1 MNLNQSLLI
10 MLITK
15 DSIDPVTLH
24 NNGLANLMIGSLMN
38 MSLPIKKLTNY
49 VQTKTDKEDAKLLRK
64 LLTDNLSEHEQTKII
79 RHVFSDLIK
88 WTYDDLVIH
97 LTQVFNFTD
106 DECSQLIHQYPIL
119 SASSTEA
126 ITMTAPNYNATT
138 PKDVTDLTANLWQAR
153 RLLVDAK
160 RLISAT
166 ALTPGDFDSQ
176 EDFDDAVL
184 ERLEIQKNFLLI
196 NKFLDNQ
203 INFAQPH
210 IPKKK

>member
-1 MNLNQSLLI
+1 

-15 DSIDPVTLH
+15 DSIVPVTLH

-38 MSLPIKKLTNY
+38 MSLLIKNLTNY

-64 LLTDNLSEHEQTKII
+64 LLTDDLSEQEQTRII

-88 WTYDDLVIH
+88 WTYEDLVIH

-119 SASSTEA
+119 SASTTEV

-166 ALTPGDFDSQ
+166 ALTPGDYDSQ
-176 EDFDDAVL
+176 NDFDDAVL
-184 ERLEIQKNFLLI
+184 ERLEVAKNFLLI
-196 NKFLDNQ
+196 NKFIDDQ

>member
-1 MNLNQSLLI
+1 
-10 MLITK
+10 
-15 DSIDPVTLH
+15 
-24 NNGLANLMIGSLMN
+24 MN
-38 MSLPIKKLTNY
+38 MSLPIKNLTNY

-64 LLTDNLSEHEQTKII
+64 LLTDDLSEQEQNKII

-119 SASSTEA
+119 SASTTEV

-166 ALTPGDFDSQ
+166 ALTPGDYDSQ

>member
-1 MNLNQSLLI
+1 
-10 MLITK
+10 MLIIK

-38 MSLPIKKLTNY
+38 MSLPIKNLTNY
-49 VQTKTDKEDAKLLRK
+49 VQTKIDKEDAKLLRK

-119 SASSTEA
+119 SASSTEV

-138 PKDVTDLTANLWQAR
+138 PRDVTDLTANLWQAR
-153 RLLVDAK
+153 KLLVDAK
-160 RLISAT
+160 KLISAT
-166 ALTPGDFDSQ
+166 ALTPGDYDSQ
-176 EDFDDAVL
+176 KDFEEAIL
-184 ERLEIQKNFLLI
+184 ERLEVQKNFLEI
-196 NKFLDNQ
+196 NRFLDNQ

>member
-1 MNLNQSLLI
+1 
-10 MLITK
+10 MLITRN
-15 DSIDPVTLH
+15 SIVPVTLH

-38 MSLPIKKLTNY
+38 MSLPIKNLTSY

-64 LLTDNLSEHEQTKII
+64 LLTDDLSEHEQTKII

-88 WTYDDLVIH
+88 WTYEDLVIH

-119 SASSTEA
+119 SASTTEV

-166 ALTPGDFDSQ
+166 ALTPGDYDSQ
-176 EDFDDAVL
+176 NDFDDAVL
-184 ERLEIQKNFLLI
+184 ERLEVAKNFLLI
-196 NKFLDNQ
+196 NKFIDDQ

>member
-1 MNLNQSLLI
+1 
-10 MLITK
+10 MLIRK
-15 DSIDPVTLH
+15 LNINLVTLH
-24 NNGLANLMIGSLMN
+24 RNGLANLMIGSLMN
-38 MSLPIKKLTNY
+38 MSLPIKNLTNY

-64 LLTDNLSEHEQTKII
+64 LLTDDLSEQEQSKII

-119 SASSTEA
+119 SASTTEV

-166 ALTPGDFDSQ
+166 ALTPGDYDSQ
-176 EDFDDAVL
+176 NDFDDAVL
-184 ERLEIQKNFLLI
+184 ERLEVAKNFLLI
-196 NKFLDNQ
+196 NKFIDDQ

>member
-1 MNLNQSLLI
+1 
-10 MLITK
+10 
-15 DSIDPVTLH
+15 
-24 NNGLANLMIGSLMN
+24 
-38 MSLPIKKLTNY
+38 
-49 VQTKTDKEDAKLLRK
+49 
-64 LLTDNLSEHEQTKII
+64 
-79 RHVFSDLIK
+79 
-88 WTYDDLVIH
+88 
-97 LTQVFNFTD
+97 
-106 DECSQLIHQYPIL
+106 
-119 SASSTEA
+119 
-126 ITMTAPNYNATT
+126 MTAPNYNATT

-160 RLISAT
+160 RLISST
-166 ALTPGDFDSQ
+166 ALTPGDYDSQ

>member
-1 MNLNQSLLI
+1 
-10 MLITK
+10 MLIRK
-15 DSIDPVTLH
+15 LNINLVTLH
-24 NNGLANLMIGSLMN
+24 SNGLANLMIGSLMN
-38 MSLPIKKLTNY
+38 MSLPIKNLTNY

-64 LLTDNLSEHEQTKII
+64 LLTDDLSEQEQSKII

-119 SASSTEA
+119 SASTTEVT
-126 ITMTAPNYNATT
+126 TMTAPNYNATT

-166 ALTPGDFDSQ
+166 ALTPGDYDSQ

>member
-1 MNLNQSLLI
+1 M
-10 MLITK
+10 
-15 DSIDPVTLH
+15 
-24 NNGLANLMIGSLMN
+24 A
-38 MSLPIKKLTNY
+38 
-49 VQTKTDKEDAKLLRK
+49 
-64 LLTDNLSEHEQTKII
+64 
-79 RHVFSDLIK
+79 
-88 WTYDDLVIH
+88 
-97 LTQVFNFTD
+97 
-106 DECSQLIHQYPIL
+106 
-119 SASSTEA
+119 
-126 ITMTAPNYNATT
+126 APNYNATT

-160 RLISAT
+160 RLISST
-166 ALTPGDFDSQ
+166 ALTPGDYDSQ

>member
-1 MNLNQSLLI
+1 
-10 MLITK
+10 
-15 DSIDPVTLH
+15 
-24 NNGLANLMIGSLMN
+24 MIGYLMS
-38 MSLPIKKLTNY
+38 MSLPIKNLTNY

-64 LLTDNLSEHEQTKII
+64 LLTDDLSEQEQIKII

-88 WTYDDLVIH
+88 WSYDDLVIP

-119 SASSTEA
+119 STSTSTTEV

-176 EDFDDAVL
+176 EDFEDNVL
-184 ERLEIQKNFLLI
+184 ERLEVQKNFLLI

>member
-1 MNLNQSLLI
+1 
-10 MLITK
+10 MLIIK

-38 MSLPIKKLTNY
+38 MSLLMKRLMSY
-49 VQTKTDKEDAKLLRK
+49 VQTKTDKEDAALLRK
-64 LLTDNLSEHEQTKII
+64 LLTDDVSEEEQLKII

-97 LTQVFNFTD
+97 LTQVFNFTN
-106 DECSQLIHQYPIL
+106 DECSQLLHQYPIL
-119 SASSTEA
+119 STSTTGV
-126 ITMTAPNYNATT
+126 ITMNVPNYNATA

-153 RLLVDAK
+153 KLLVDAK
-160 RLISAT
+160 KLISAT

-176 EDFDDAVL
+176 DDFQDSVL
-184 ERLEIQKNFLLI
+184 QRLEVAKNFLLI
-196 NKFLDNQ
+196 NKFIDDQ

>member
-1 MNLNQSLLI
+1 
-10 MLITK
+10 MLIRK
-15 DSIDPVTLH
+15 LNINLVTLH
-24 NNGLANLMIGSLMN
+24 SNGLANLMIGSLMN
-38 MSLPIKKLTNY
+38 MSLLIKNLTNY

-64 LLTDNLSEHEQTKII
+64 LLTDDLSEHEQTKII

-88 WTYDDLVIH
+88 RTYDDLVIH

-119 SASSTEA
+119 SASTTEV

-166 ALTPGDFDSQ
+166 ALTPGDYDSQ
-176 EDFDDAVL
+176 NDFDDAVL
-184 ERLEIQKNFLLI
+184 ERLEVAKNFLLI
-196 NKFLDNQ
+196 NKFIDDQ

>member
-1 MNLNQSLLI
+1 
-10 MLITK
+10 MLIRK
-15 DSIDPVTLH
+15 LNINLVTLH
-24 NNGLANLMIGSLMN
+24 SNGLANLMIGSLMN
-38 MSLPIKKLTNY
+38 MSLPIKNLTSY

-64 LLTDNLSEHEQTKII
+64 LLTDDLSKQEQTRII

-88 WTYDDLVIH
+88 WTYEDLVIH

-119 SASSTEA
+119 SASTTEV

-166 ALTPGDFDSQ
+166 ALTPGDYDSQ
-176 EDFDDAVL
+176 NDFDDAVL
-184 ERLEIQKNFLLI
+184 ERLEVAKNFLLI
-196 NKFLDNQ
+196 NKFIDDQ

>member
-1 MNLNQSLLI
+1 

-38 MSLPIKKLTNY
+38 MSLLIKNLTNY

-64 LLTDNLSEHEQTKII
+64 LLTDDLSEQEQIKII

-88 WTYDDLVIH
+88 WSYDDLVIH

-119 SASSTEA
+119 STSTTEV

-176 EDFDDAVL
+176 EDFEDNVITAETFNIKEL
-184 ERLEIQKNFLLI
+184 PQRTQSGLI
-196 NKFLDNQ
+196 
-203 INFAQPH
+203 
-210 IPKKK
+210 

>member
-1 MNLNQSLLI
+1 
-10 MLITK
+10 MLILK
-15 DSIDPVTLH
+15 YNINPVTLH
-24 NNGLANLMIGSLMN
+24 SNGLANLTIGYLMS
-38 MSLPIKKLTNY
+38 MSLPIKNLTNY

-64 LLTDNLSEHEQTKII
+64 LLTDDLSEHEQIKII

-97 LTQVFNFTD
+97 LTQIFNFND

-119 SASSTEA
+119 ATSTTEV
-126 ITMTAPNYNATT
+126 ITMKPPNYNATA

-153 RLLVDAK
+153 KLLVDAK

-166 ALTPGDFDSQ
+166 ALTPGDYDSQ
-176 EDFDDAVL
+176 DDFEEAIL
-184 ERLEIQKNFLLI
+184 ERLEVQKNFLAI
-196 NKFLDNQ
+196 NRFLDNQ

-210 IPKKK
+210 IPAKKNET

>member
-1 MNLNQSLLI
+1 
-10 MLITK
+10 
-15 DSIDPVTLH
+15 
-24 NNGLANLMIGSLMN
+24 
-38 MSLPIKKLTNY
+38 
-49 VQTKTDKEDAKLLRK
+49 
-64 LLTDNLSEHEQTKII
+64 
-79 RHVFSDLIK
+79 
-88 WTYDDLVIH
+88 
-97 LTQVFNFTD
+97 
-106 DECSQLIHQYPIL
+106 
-119 SASSTEA
+119 
-126 ITMTAPNYNATT
+126 MTAPNYNATT

-166 ALTPGDFDSQ
+166 ALTPGDYDSQ

-210 IPKKK
+210 IPKKEMKLKPLLPENTFILNEDSLPTQSDADPYGKVMVFRKDVGWTVVQLPEVIQYVAMKHTHWTFTPETP

>member
-1 MNLNQSLLI
+1 
-10 MLITK
+10 MLIRK
-15 DSIDPVTLH
+15 LNINLVTLH
-24 NNGLANLMIGSLMN
+24 SNGLANLMIGSLMN
-38 MSLPIKKLTNY
+38 MSLPIKNLTSY

-64 LLTDNLSEHEQTKII
+64 LLTDDLSEHEQTKII

-88 WTYDDLVIH
+88 WTYEDLVIH

-119 SASSTEA
+119 SASTTEV

-166 ALTPGDFDSQ
+166 ALTPGDYDSQ
-176 EDFDDAVL
+176 NDFDNAVL
-184 ERLEIQKNFLLI
+184 ERLEVTKNFLLI
-196 NKFLDNQ
+196 NKFIDDQ

>member
-1 MNLNQSLLI
+1 
-10 MLITK
+10 MLIRK
-15 DSIDPVTLH
+15 LNINLVTLH
-24 NNGLANLMIGSLMN
+24 SNGLANLMIGSLMN
-38 MSLPIKKLTNY
+38 MSLPIKNLTNY
-49 VQTKTDKEDAKLLRK
+49 DQTKTDKEDAKLLRK
-64 LLTDNLSEHEQTKII
+64 LLTDDLSEQEQNKII

-119 SASSTEA
+119 SASTTEV
-126 ITMTAPNYNATT
+126 IKMTAPNYNATT

-166 ALTPGDFDSQ
+166 ALTPGDYDSQ

>member
-1 MNLNQSLLI
+1 
-10 MLITK
+10 MLIIK

-38 MSLPIKKLTNY
+38 MSLLIKNLTNY

-64 LLTDNLSEHEQTKII
+64 LLTDDLSEQEQIKII

-88 WTYDDLVIH
+88 WSYDDLVIH

-119 SASSTEA
+119 STSTTEV

-166 ALTPGDFDSQ
+166 ALTPGDYDSQ
-176 EDFDDAVL
+176 NDFDDAVL
-184 ERLEIQKNFLLI
+184 ERLEVAKNFLLI
-196 NKFLDNQ
+196 NKFIDDQ

>member
-1 MNLNQSLLI
+1 
-10 MLITK
+10 MLIRK
-15 DSIDPVTLH
+15 LNINLVTLH
-24 NNGLANLMIGSLMN
+24 SNGLANLMIGSLMN
-38 MSLPIKKLTNY
+38 MSLPIKNLTSY
-49 VQTKTDKEDAKLLRK
+49 VQTKTDKEDSKLLRK

-88 WTYDDLVIH
+88 WTYEDLVIH

-119 SASSTEA
+119 SASTTEV

-166 ALTPGDFDSQ
+166 ALTPGDYDSQ
-176 EDFDDAVL
+176 NDFDDAVL
-184 ERLEIQKNFLLI
+184 ERLEVAKNFLLI
-196 NKFLDNQ
+196 NKFIDDQ

>member
-1 MNLNQSLLI
+1 
-10 MLITK
+10 MLIRK
-15 DSIDPVTLH
+15 LNINLVTLH
-24 NNGLANLMIGSLMN
+24 SNGLANLMIGSLMN
-38 MSLPIKKLTNY
+38 MSLPIKNLTNY

-64 LLTDNLSEHEQTKII
+64 LLTDDLSEQEQSKII

-119 SASSTEA
+119 SASTTEV

-166 ALTPGDFDSQ
+166 ALTPGDYDSQ

>member
-1 MNLNQSLLI
+1 
-10 MLITK
+10 MLIRK
-15 DSIDPVTLH
+15 LNINLVTLH
-24 NNGLANLMIGSLMN
+24 SNGLANLMIGSLMN
-38 MSLPIKKLTNY
+38 MSLPIKNLTSY

-64 LLTDNLSEHEQTKII
+64 LLTDDLSEHEQTKII

-88 WTYDDLVIH
+88 WTYEDLVIH

-119 SASSTEA
+119 SASTTEV

-166 ALTPGDFDSQ
+166 ALTPGDYDSQ
-176 EDFDDAVL
+176 NDFDDAVL
-184 ERLEIQKNFLLI
+184 ERLEVAKNFLLI
-196 NKFLDNQ
+196 NKFIDDQ

>member
-1 MNLNQSLLI
+1 
-10 MLITK
+10 MLIIK
-15 DSIDPVTLH
+15 DSIVPVTLH

-38 MSLPIKKLTNY
+38 MSLLIKNLTNY

-64 LLTDNLSEHEQTKII
+64 LLTDDLSEHEQTKII

-88 WTYDDLVIH
+88 WTYEDLVIH

-119 SASSTEA
+119 SASTTEV

-166 ALTPGDFDSQ
+166 ALTPGDYDSQ
-176 EDFDDAVL
+176 NDFDDAVL
-184 ERLEIQKNFLLI
+184 ERLEVAKNFLLI
-196 NKFLDNQ
+196 NKFIDDQ

>member
-1 MNLNQSLLI
+1 
-10 MLITK
+10 MLIRK
-15 DSIDPVTLH
+15 LNINLVTLH
-24 NNGLANLMIGSLMN
+24 SNGLANLMIGSLMN
-38 MSLPIKKLTNY
+38 MSLPIKNLTSY

-64 LLTDNLSEHEQTKII
+64 LLTDDLSEQEQIKII

-88 WTYDDLVIH
+88 WSYDDLVIH
-97 LTQVFNFTD
+97 LTQVFNFND

-119 SASSTEA
+119 STSTTEV
-126 ITMTAPNYNATT
+126 ITMTAPNYNA
-138 PKDVTDLTANLWQAR
+138 TANLWQAR

-166 ALTPGDFDSQ
+166 ALTPGDFDSK
-176 EDFDDAVL
+176 EDFEDNVL
-184 ERLEIQKNFLLI
+184 ERLEVQKNFLLI
-196 NKFLDNQ
+196 NKFLGNQ

>member
-1 MNLNQSLLI
+1 
-10 MLITK
+10 MLILK
-15 DSIDPVTLH
+15 DSIDLVTLH
-24 NNGLANLMIGSLMN
+24 SNGLANLTIGSLMN
-38 MSLPIKKLTNY
+38 ISLLVKNLTNY
-49 VQTKTDKEDAKLLRK
+49 KQTESDRSDEKLLRS
-64 LLTDNLSEHEQTKII
+64 LLTDDLSEQEQIKII

-88 WTYDDLVIH
+88 WTYDDLVVH
-97 LTQVFNFTD
+97 LTQVFNFTNE
-106 DECSQLIHQYPIL
+106 ECSQLIHQYPIL
-119 SASSTEA
+119 STSTTEV

-166 ALTPGDFDSQ
+166 ALTPGDFDSK
-176 EDFDDAVL
+176 EDFEDNVL
-184 ERLEIQKNFLLI
+184 ERLEVQKNFLLI

>member
-1 MNLNQSLLI
+1 
-10 MLITK
+10 MLIRK
-15 DSIDPVTLH
+15 LNINLVTLH
-24 NNGLANLMIGSLMN
+24 SNGLANLMIGSLMN
-38 MSLPIKKLTNY
+38 MSLLIKNLTNY

-64 LLTDNLSEHEQTKII
+64 LLTDDLSEQEQTRII

-88 WTYDDLVIH
+88 WTYEDLVIH

-119 SASSTEA
+119 SASTTEV

-166 ALTPGDFDSQ
+166 ALTPGDYDSQ
-176 EDFDDAVL
+176 NDFDDAVL
-184 ERLEIQKNFLLI
+184 ERLEVAKNFLLI
-196 NKFLDNQ
+196 NKFIDDQ

>member
-1 MNLNQSLLI
+1 

-15 DSIDPVTLH
+15 DSNDPVILH

-38 MSLPIKKLTNY
+38 MSLQIKKLTNY

-119 SASSTEA
+119 SASSTEV

-153 RLLVDAK
+153 RLLVYAK

-166 ALTPGDFDSQ
+166 ALTPGDYDSQ

>member
-1 MNLNQSLLI
+1 
-10 MLITK
+10 MLIRK
-15 DSIDPVTLH
+15 LNINLVTLH
-24 NNGLANLMIGSLMN
+24 SNGLANLMIGSLMN
-38 MSLPIKKLTNY
+38 MSLPIKNLTNY

-64 LLTDNLSEHEQTKII
+64 LLTDDLSEQEQSKII

-119 SASSTEA
+119 SASSTEV

-138 PKDVTDLTANLWQAR
+138 PRDVTDLTANLWQAR
-153 RLLVDAK
+153 KLLVDAK
-160 RLISAT
+160 KLISAT
-166 ALTPGDFDSQ
+166 ALTPGDYDSQ
-176 EDFDDAVL
+176 NDFDDAVL
-184 ERLEIQKNFLLI
+184 ERLEVAKNFLLI
-196 NKFLDNQ
+196 NKFIDDQ

>member
-1 MNLNQSLLI
+1 

-15 DSIDPVTLH
+15 DSIVPVTLH

-38 MSLPIKKLTNY
+38 MSLLIKNLTNY

-64 LLTDNLSEHEQTKII
+64 LLTDDLSEQEQIKII

-88 WTYDDLVIH
+88 WSYDDLVIH

-119 SASSTEA
+119 STATTEV

-166 ALTPGDFDSQ
+166 ALTPGDYDSQ